1 MKAPPSQISSWCRS
15 TYQCLI
21 SSQMALNR
29 DYKFCFA
36 VTPISARSAQCL
48 IFKVTVAR
56 PLFRFLC
63 STLLSLSLV
72 SASLPPS
79 DADGHNR
86 VYLRA
91 GLDHLSGHR
100 GKQEARW
107 HSTLNL
113 PQRGRRA
120 CVMGLM
126 LVWARRE
133 ILPNLSRWLRWQIKV
148 VDKGAR
154 LQLEIFACHWRTSRY

>member
-1 MKAPPSQISSWCRS
+1 MKAPPSSISSWCRS

-48 IFKVTVAR
+48 IFKPTVAR
-56 PLFRFLC
+56 PLFVFCAQLC
-63 STLLSLSLV
+63 SLSLV
-72 SASLPPS
+72 SASLPTS
-79 DADGHNR
+79 DAAGHNR

-91 GLDHLSGHR
+91 GLDHLSGYG

-107 HSTLNL
+107 HSTLTCL
-113 PQRGRRA
+113 KG
-120 CVMGLM
+120 GD
-126 LVWARRE
+126 ARVQ
-133 ILPNLSRWLRWQIKV
+133 WV
-148 VDKGAR
+148 
-154 LQLEIFACHWRTSRY
+154 